1 VMQWSEEQQQLTL
14 GERLFGIENT
24 KRLES
29 SDSSKAASAD
39 VAWSSIDAEQNGLYE
54 LKASFGGK
62 LSLLCNGQ
70 EVKVT
75 GENGNSEGASSEQ
88 TLQVSDR
95 NGNTADANRDSQLF
109 TAELHLKQGVN
120 HIMFWLAEQY

>member
-1 VMQWSEEQQQLTL
+1 REQYGNAEVLMSDERLNWYPVMQWSEEQQQLTL

-29 SDSSKAASAD
+29 SDSSKAASAY
-39 VAWSSIDAEQNGLYE
+39 VAWSSIVAEQNGLYE

-75 GENGNSEGASSEQ
+75 GENGNSEGASSEIGRAH
-88 TLQVSDR
+88 V
-95 NGNTADANRDSQLF
+95 
-109 TAELHLKQGVN
+109 
-120 HIMFWLAEQY
+120 